1 MAVLRYDFENSVGY
15 WICMTSHAFRRTL
28 SARLAEEGITLRQWE
43 VLAWLAC
50 DGEVSQSELAEC
62 LGIEPHTLAG
72 VVRRME
78 RDGWLRRTSCADD
91 RRRNRLV
98 PTERGEEVWRRALQ
112 HCHAIREQAVAGFTP
127 AELSLLKKLC
137 AEIRANLAVPDH
149 PCQPCAAEA
158 QGAAALQGDS
168 ATPTTSRKKTSAAR
182 RAPQPTNAAALP

>member
-1 MAVLRYDFENSVGY
+1 VLRYDFENSVGY

-50 DGEVSQSELAEC
+50 DGDVSQSELAEC

-78 RDGWLRRTSCADD
+78 RDGWLRRTSCSDD
-91 RRRNRLV
+91 RRRNRLE
-98 PTERGEEVWRRALQ
+98 PTERGEEVWQRALQ

-149 PCQPCAAEA
+149 PCQPCEA
-158 QGAAALQGDS
+158 GAPA
-168 ATPTTSRKKTSAAR
+168 TSRKKTSAAR
-182 RAPQPTNAAALP
+182 RSVQPSSAAALQ